1 MFSASEENQIRN
13 LETIKTIQ
21 RVLSANSVNTQ
32 IQQKGCIIM
41 QMMAADVSFT
51 SELLVAI
58 RIVEL
63 ITEAMTRYVLVFAM
77 AYT

>member
-21 RVLSANSVNTQ
+21 RALSANSVNTQ

-63 ITEAMTRYVLVFAM
+63 ITEAMTRYVLVFAV

>member
-21 RVLSANSVNTQ
+21 RALSANSLNTQ
-32 IQQKGCIIM
+32 IQMKGCIIM

>member
-21 RVLSANSVNTQ
+21 RALSANSVNTQ

-63 ITEAMTRYVLVFAM
+63 ITEAMIRYVLVFAM